1 VCLPLCCFAQLAL
14 FLFPLHYGIIWLA
27 GFLFVHGPIYVVF
40 PRWRYRGGR
49 IV

>member
-1 VCLPLCCFAQLAL
+1 QLAL

-27 GFLFVHGPIYVVF
+27 GFLFVQGPIYVVF